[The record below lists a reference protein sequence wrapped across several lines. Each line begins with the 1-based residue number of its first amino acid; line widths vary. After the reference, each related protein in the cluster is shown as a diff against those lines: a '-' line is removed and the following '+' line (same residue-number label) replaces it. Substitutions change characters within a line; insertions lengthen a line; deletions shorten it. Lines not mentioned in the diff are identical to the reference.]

1 MRKTGISLLIG
12 GRGGKKQSKMKR
24 VAQTENKNKKYGTQK
39 SVKGVEQQ
47 GEGEELKKKQVE
59 GGRAGEV
66 VKKGGGRERD
76 RRGGSYVVV
85 YRVAE
90 SRYKNLTQGRV
101 LYENLV

>member
-1 MRKTGISLLIG
+1 
-12 GRGGKKQSKMKR
+12 MKR

-66 VKKGGGRERD
+66 VKGGGGGGGRKRQK
-76 RRGGSYVVV
+76 RR
-85 YRVAE
+85 RVIHMLW
-90 SRYKNLTQGRV
+90 YIGLQKMDTYNNLTQDRV
-101 LYENLV
+101 LYANVV

>member
-1 MRKTGISLLIG
+1 MR
-12 GRGGKKQSKMKR
+12 
-24 VAQTENKNKKYGTQK
+24 
-39 SVKGVEQQ
+39 
-47 GEGEELKKKQVE
+47 KKQVE

-66 VKKGGGRERD
+66 VYKKGEGERKRD